1 MPLKN
6 SLALFEIYMYRYLEH
21 TADELLEVQAT
32 SLAEALSDAVLGSFD
47 LIGAG
52 VNATTQ
58 FEIEVH
64 SPTLKD
70 LVVDLLQQVVAQC
83 EIREISPISVQV
95 LEVNEDAPFAR
106 IVIFGDQVP
115 PANQIKAVTYH
126 LLKVEKNK
134 EGDWVF
140 NILFDV

>member
-1 MPLKN
+1 
-6 SLALFEIYMYRYLEH
+6 MYRYLEH
-21 TADELLEVQAT
+21 TADELLEVQAA
-32 SLAEALSDAVLGSFD
+32 SLSQALGDAVLGSFD
-47 LIGAG
+47 LIGKG
-52 VNATTQ
+52 VNTNIQ

-95 LEVNEDAPFAR
+95 LEADEKNPFAR
-106 IVIFGDQVP
+106 IIILGENVL
-115 PANQIKAVTYH
+115 PANQIKAVTYQ

-134 EGDWVF
+134 EGDWHL